1 MKKYGLQIRAP
12 SQKKQPTVRPP
23 RPSIFDEDEDVDVEK
38 EISRQASKTKSH
50 KETEEQLKK
59 ALEEDPSAFAY
70 DEVIDDI
77 KQKAIVPKLQDRQ
90 DRKPRYVQHLMK
102 KAEQRQKEHEIV
114 YERKLAKER
123 EKDDDLFSGKEKFIT
138 GAYKRKLEEQKKWLA
153 EERLR
158 ELREERDDVTKKKD
172 LSDFYFNMVN
182 NVALGARG
190 IEEKEEQRKAEKMEE
205 EMRKEEKKA
214 ESPEKEVLLLPE
226 SQDVGS
232 SRKRSM
238 EPQEEEEE
246 KDASEKKIGS
256 DVVTEEEKDSSSKEE
271 AKEAPKAT
279 TTTQHKKSEDAI
291 AAARERFLARK
302 KAKVEE

>member
-12 SQKKQPTVRPP
+12 SQKKQPTTVRP

-279 TTTQHKKSEDAI
+279 TTTQHIKITFFHFCVISFD
-291 AAARERFLARK
+291 FVFMDVL
-302 KAKVEE
+302 

>member
-12 SQKKQPTVRPP
+12 SQKKQPTTVRP

-214 ESPEKEVLLLPE
+214 ESPEKEVLLPE

-232 SRKRSM
+232 SRKR
-238 EPQEEEEE
+238 
-246 KDASEKKIGS
+246 K
-256 DVVTEEEKDSSSKEE
+256 EEKDSSSKEE

>member
-12 SQKKQPTVRPP
+12 SQKKQPTLRPP
-23 RPSIFDEDEDVDVEK
+23 PSIFDEDEDVDVEK

-123 EKDDDLFSGKEKFIT
+123 EKDDDLFSGKDKFIT

-158 ELREERDDVTKKKD
+158 ELREERDDVTKKTD
-172 LSDFYFNMVN
+172 LSDFYFNMEK

-190 IEEKEEQRKAEKMEE
+190 IEEKEEQRKAKKLEE
-205 EMRKEEKKA
+205 EIRKEEKKA
-214 ESPEKEVLLLPE
+214 DSPAEEVLLPE

-256 DVVTEEEKDSSSKEE
+256 DVVPEEKDSSTKEE
-271 AKEAPKAT
+271 AKEAPKET
-279 TTTQHKKSEDAI
+279 TTIQHKKSEDAI

>member
-12 SQKKQPTVRPP
+12 SQKKQPTTVRP

-123 EKDDDLFSGKEKFIT
+123 EKDDDLFSGKDKFIT

-158 ELREERDDVTKKKD
+158 ELREERDDVTKKTD
-172 LSDFYFNMVN
+172 LSDFYFNMEK

-190 IEEKEEQRKAEKMEE
+190 IEEKEEQRKAKKLEE
-205 EMRKEEKKA
+205 EIRKEEKKA
-214 ESPEKEVLLLPE
+214 DSPAEEVLLPE

-256 DVVTEEEKDSSSKEE
+256 DVVPEEKDSSTKEE
-271 AKEAPKAT
+271 AKEAPKET
-279 TTTQHKKSEDAI
+279 TTIQQIGRAH
-291 AAARERFLARK
+291 
-302 KAKVEE
+302 V

>member
-12 SQKKQPTVRPP
+12 PQKKQPTPLRP

-123 EKDDDLFSGKEKFIT
+123 EKDDDLFSGKDKFIT

-158 ELREERDDVTKKKD
+158 ELREERDDVTKKTD
-172 LSDFYFNMVN
+172 LSDFYFNMEK

-190 IEEKEEQRKAEKMEE
+190 IEEKEEQRKAEKLEE

-214 ESPEKEVLLLPE
+214 DSPAEEVLLPE

-256 DVVTEEEKDSSSKEE
+256 DVVPEEKDSSTKEE
-271 AKEAPKAT
+271 AKEAPKET
-279 TTTQHKKSEDAI
+279 TTIQHKKSEDAI